1 MIDFSIELAAERIVD
16 YRTRKYFSEVFG
28 TYSAGYYRSAVVML
42 WSIVV
47 ADKRDDIKLMKRLTI
62 FASLL
67 LSSCAIGD
75 FTPYSGQQQNW
86 PTQPGAFV
94 STKYVIPVYIHS
106 YPDRPYI
113 VLGYLDATTAPI
125 RNWVG
130 GPVAFAAQRAK
141 ELRADAIIVIQQGQQ
156 YAGTDI
162 HGKVDAYGHFHGSS
176 DAVFLGKA
184 QVFAIKWK

>member
-1 MIDFSIELAAERIVD
+1 VTGALPVHC
-16 YRTRKYFSEVFG
+16 
-28 TYSAGYYRSAVVML
+28 
-42 WSIVV
+42 
-47 ADKRDDIKLMKRLTI
+47 DKRDDIKLMKRLTI

-130 GPVAFAAQRAK
+130 GPVSFAAQRAK
-141 ELRADAIIVIQQGQQ
+141 ELGRTPLSSFNRVSSTLEPIFTAKSMPTVIFTDHPMPCFSEKLRYSPSSGNKPFDIQRIVEMCLVIR
-156 YAGTDI
+156 
-162 HGKVDAYGHFHGSS
+162 
-176 DAVFLGKA
+176 FLGSR
-184 QVFAIKWK
+184 VH